1 MDEGIIG
8 FKISEYTGRVV
19 IALRL
24 GNRERAKKAAKMLLI
39 LYRLQSRADTNRL
52 SDTLAEVSSA
62 ERAMKKAEQ
71 SGIAFPLGKQRI
83 EELRQEHR
91 AAKSQLVGVG
101 CEMCLALDLWQS
113 LGATPQD
120 LCNLCNRDY
129 RKVAKE
135 VDALKDLNR
144 PFSKLVYIYNL
155 DYKDPRDRDWIDND
169 VDAPFT
175 HAVKEYYLDLML
187 NTPEGQAASR
197 EAFAHCFP
205 EAWEKR
211 LYTYTDTD
219 GITHA
224 VDKDGIE
231 VGTIEE
237 EDHGT

>member
-1 MDEGIIG
+1 MDEEIIG

-24 GNRERAKKAAKMLLI
+24 GNREKARKAAKMLLV
-39 LYRLQSRADTNRL
+39 LYRLQSRAATNRL
-52 SDTLAEVSSA
+52 SDMLAEASSA

-71 SGIAFPLGKQRI
+71 SGIVFPLGKQRI

-129 RKVAKE
+129 RQAAKE
-135 VDALKDLNR
+135 TGGLKDLNR
-144 PFSKLVYIYNL
+144 PFSELVYIYNL
-155 DYKDPRDRDWIDND
+155 DYKDPRDRDWIDDD

-187 NTPEGQAASR
+187 NTPKGRAASR
-197 EAFAHCFP
+197 EVFKSCFP

-211 LYTYTDTD
+211 LCTYTDAD
-219 GITHA
+219 GITRA
-224 VDKDGIE
+224 VDKDGVE
-231 VGTIEE
+231 VGIIEE